1 MKRILLIFAVLLI
14 CMSVTADD
22 IIPFYNDCEGV
33 AVINKRDY
41 VPNVIQLFD
50 NAEKTIHAVIYQ
62 TRYYEGYPDGTNR
75 QMYKAMFRAV
85 ERGVEV
91 SVIADQSSWNT
102 SSTLKNEEFG
112 KFMEENGVNV
122 FYEPADKTTHSKI
135 IIVDSL
141 YTVVGSTNWSFYAL
155 EKNDESA
162 VIVKSALL
170 ASDYEDFFYN
180 LLEFSTEELTILQ

>member
-1 MKRILLIFAVLLI
+1 
-14 CMSVTADD
+14 
-22 IIPFYNDCEGV
+22 
-33 AVINKRDY
+33 
-41 VPNVIQLFD
+41 
-50 NAEKTIHAVIYQ
+50 
-62 TRYYEGYPDGTNR
+62 
-75 QMYKAMFRAV
+75 MYKAMFRAV